1 MNDSVGFDGL
11 AAHGARVADELDHLG
26 LPPKEWLPPHDGPDG
41 AEMLDVLVVGA
52 GMCGIAAAAAL
63 RFKGIHRV
71 RLLDQ
76 SAGGQEG
83 PWVTTARMRTLRS
96 PKHLP
101 GIALGMPSLTF
112 RAYYTARFGRPA
124 WDALYKIGNG
134 DWQAYLSWVAHMLR
148 LPVASGTAAVRVLAR
163 GPHLAVEMADGGIL
177 HARRVVLA
185 TGRAALGGWS
195 IPAGIDRA
203 LWPDRAA
210 HTGERIDV
218 VALAGRRVAV
228 VGAGASGWD
237 AAGAALEA
245 GAARVDMHCRRA
257 VLPQVNKGR
266 GSTNPGYHEGWAS
279 LSAAQRWSLLTYL
292 HDVQGP
298 PPHESVLRCTAH
310 PNFRLHLASAVR
322 AASRTADGIALDLSG
337 GPAAADFLICAT
349 GYRVDLGA
357 APLLSALA
365 PQIATW
371 PDAYTPPPAERR
383 PSLGGFP
390 FLAENFAATER
401 FPGRCPALAHLH
413 LFSHAAMASLGAIAS
428 DIPGVSTAAER
439 LSGRIAASLF
449 AEDFTAIRT
458 ALEAFAEP
466 ELESTPFFAL

>member
-1 MNDSVGFDGL
+1 MNDAPHHDGL
-11 AAHGARVADELDHLG
+11 AAHEARVADELDHLG
-26 LPPKEWLPPHDGPDG
+26 LPPKPWLPPRAGPDG
-41 AEMLDVLVVGA
+41 ADMLDVLVIGA

-71 RLLDQ
+71 RILDQ
-76 SAGGQEG
+76 SAGGREG

-101 GIALGMPSLTF
+101 GIALGVPGLTF
-112 RAYYTARFGRPA
+112 RAYYTARFGSLA

-134 DWQAYLSWVAHMLR
+134 DWQDYLSWVAGVLR
-148 LPVASGTAAVRVLAR
+148 LPVSSRVAAVRVLAR
-163 GPHLAVEMADGGIL
+163 GPHLAVELADGATL

-210 HTGERIDV
+210 HTGEHIDIPGLS
-218 VALAGRRVAV
+218 ARRVAV
-228 VGAGASGWD
+228 LGAGASGWD

-245 GAARVDMHCRRA
+245 GASRVDMHCRRA

-266 GSTNPGYHEGWAS
+266 GSTNPGYHEGWAG
-279 LSAAQRWSLLTYL
+279 LSAARRWSLLTYL
-292 HDVQGP
+292 NDVQGP

-310 PNFRLHLASAVR
+310 PNFRLHLASPVR
-322 AASRTADGIALDLSG
+322 TATRTADGLALDVPDG
-337 GPAAADFLICAT
+337 QVEADFLICAT
-349 GYRVDLGA
+349 GYRVDLAA
-357 APLLSALA
+357 APLLASLA

-371 PDAYTPPPAERR
+371 ADAYTPPPAEHR
-383 PSLGGFP
+383 PALAGFP
-390 FLAENFAATER
+390 FLAEDFSATER
-401 FPGRCPALAHLH
+401 FPGRCPALRHLH

-428 DIPGVSTAAER
+428 DIPGVSAAAER

-449 AEDFTAIRT
+449 AEEFTAIRA